1 MPSHIYIGYDDR
13 FADILMDPS
22 RHVRRT
28 TVAVL
33 VLVRS
38 NGSIVAR
45 KHVFTSSDS
54 HLYAHDERL
63 EVANQICMRFESL

>member
-38 NGSIVAR
+38 KGSIDVEKLQAA
-45 KHVFTSSDS
+45 SSILSRSGWSFPWKIAFYRRMHAD
-54 HLYAHDERL
+54 
-63 EVANQICMRFESL
+63 